1 MKVKLINKNSEGIG
15 ELAVKGPSVMLG
27 YYKNEKATKEA
38 MQDGWF
44 LTGDL
49 ARIDDEGYIFIC
61 GRKKS
66 VIVLKNGKNIFPE
79 EMESLINKIEGVKE
93 SFIYG
98 RQLSADKEDIK
109 INVKIVFDRDI
120 VKEAYKVSTD
130 EEIYKALADKIKEVN
145 KTMPPYK
152 AIRGIN
158 ITEKELIKTTTNK
171 IKRQENLNE
180 INKS

>member
-1 MKVKLINKNSEGIG
+1 
-15 ELAVKGPSVMLG
+15 MLG
-27 YYKNEKATKEA
+27 YYKNEKATKEV

-49 ARIDDEGYIFIC
+49 AKIDDEGYIFIC

-79 EMESLINKIEGVKE
+79 EMESLINKIEGIKE

-98 RQLSADKEDIK
+98 KQLSDDKEDIK
-109 INVKIVFDRDI
+109 INVQIVFDRDI
-120 VKEAYKVSTD
+120 VKETYKVSTD
-130 EEIYKALADKIKEVN
+130 EEIYKVLADKIKEVN
-145 KTMPPYK
+145 KAMPPYK
-152 AIRGIN
+152 AIRGIS